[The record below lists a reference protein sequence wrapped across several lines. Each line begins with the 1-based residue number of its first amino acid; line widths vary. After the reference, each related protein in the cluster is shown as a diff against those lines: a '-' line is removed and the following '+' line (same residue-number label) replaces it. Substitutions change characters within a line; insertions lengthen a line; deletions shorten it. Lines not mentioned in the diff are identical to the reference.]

1 MSKRLIINMFS
12 YAAMIV
18 LLVIVFDVF
27 IKKDKIEMLCRM
39 DFTSFAIL
47 IGFTLIFYMVGGLQ
61 YYALKNMYGINMEKK
76 DIVLLPVAMNL
87 WSFLIPLQGSAVFFM
102 LFLKHRHKLKVADSL
117 SITIFLYLVTI
128 FFAGLVGIVFA
139 VIYNL
144 LFSLFSLISLIF
156 IMNPLF
162 IIAGHKIV
170 ERLPEI
176 KIKVK
181 FVQFIII
188 FFKETVLNIN
198 RMWLDYKRV
207 ALFLILIICRMLVS
221 AFWYMWIARVLGYSD
236 IPFLSLLLLALW
248 LTVSLIVRFT
258 PNNWGVLQLIS
269 GLMFSLIALSPEQ
282 GVMISMVASATLTI
296 VALTLGAAANLYY
309 FSIWQSRTKPDSIIE
324 A

>member
-1 MSKRLIINMFS
+1 MNKRLVVNALS
-12 YAAMIV
+12 YVAMIA

-27 IKKDKIEMLCRM
+27 IKKDKIEMLCRI
-39 DFTSFAIL
+39 DFPSFAIL

-87 WSFLIPLQGSAVFFM
+87 WSFLIPLQGSAIFFM
-102 LFLKHRHKLKVADSL
+102 LFLKHRHKLKVSDSL

-156 IMNPLF
+156 MLNPLF
-162 IIAGHKIV
+162 IIVGHKIV

-181 FVQFIII
+181 FIQFIIT

-198 RMWLDYKRV
+198 KMWFDYKRV
-207 ALFLILIICRMLVS
+207 ALFLMLIICRMLVS
-221 AFWYMWIARVLGYSD
+221 AFWYMWIARILGYSD

-296 VALTLGAAANLYY
+296 VAFTLGAAANLYY
-309 FSIWQSRTKPDSIIE
+309 FSIWRSQQLSDSITE
-324 A
+324 T